1 MSSVGVHLRGLR
13 ERRGI
18 SLEEISRGTR
28 IPTRFLEALE
38 AERFEALPA
47 PVFTRGFIRAYCQA
61 LGDSGE
67 EALALFDG
75 QRGPLSGGPVRDA
88 APTPRGPRAPRG
100 RGAVLV
106 SFVLLVVLGAALLAV
121 TMLINPRSTEPPTA
135 GTAPEATPDPSPSS
149 PAGETPPAPPHPEP
163 AADTSAAPAPAMA
176 PELPQPSTPP
186 AAPVRPAGESVPGA
200 IAALA
205 ADVASPY
212 RLVARTTEPTWIRVR
227 TGDGR
232 SSEETL
238 AAGEMREWV
247 SEQPFVLTVGNAGGI
262 SLELNG
268 RMLPPLGARG
278 TVIPRLVLPPR

>member
-1 MSSVGVHLRGLR
+1 
-13 ERRGI
+13 
-18 SLEEISRGTR
+18 
-28 IPTRFLEALE
+28 
-38 AERFEALPA
+38 
-47 PVFTRGFIRAYCQA
+47 
-61 LGDSGE
+61 
-67 EALALFDG
+67 
-75 QRGPLSGGPVRDA
+75 
-88 APTPRGPRAPRG
+88 
-100 RGAVLV
+100 V

-135 GTAPEATPDPSPSS
+135 GTAPEGTPGPGAPSPAA
-149 PAGETPPAPPHPEP
+149 PAGEAPPAPPASEP
-163 AADTSAAPAPAMA
+163 AADTSAVPAPAV
-176 PELPQPSTPP
+176 PP
-186 AAPVRPAGESVPGA
+186 APPAPVRPAGESIPAA
-200 IAALA
+200 IATLA

-247 SEQPFVLTVGNAGGI
+247 SEQPFVLTVGNAGGV

-278 TVIPRLVLPPR
+278 AVIPRLVLPPR

>member
-1 MSSVGVHLRGLR
+1 MSSVGIHLRGLR

-61 LGDSGE
+61 LGDSGD

-75 QRGPLSGGPVRDA
+75 QRSPVAGGAARDA
-88 APTPRGPRAPRG
+88 MPAPRVARAPRG

-135 GTAPEATPDPSPSS
+135 GTAPEGTPGPGVPAPAGEAPPAPSS
-149 PAGETPPAPPHPEP
+149 PAP
-163 AADTSAAPAPAMA
+163 AADMSAAPAPAA
-176 PELPQPSTPP
+176 PAAP
-186 AAPVRPAGESVPGA
+186 AAPVSPAGESIPAA
-200 IAALA
+200 IASLA

-247 SEQPFVLTVGNAGGI
+247 SEQPFVLTVGNAGGV

-278 TVIPRLVLPPR
+278 AVIPRLVLPPR